1 MPRIIHSDYTYN
13 DVNTSKQI
21 GNIRSDVIESYK
33 VYHGDKKP
41 VLESKIVDTYYVD
54 EFTGERK
61 GSKVKS
67 STYYYDDAG
76 ALKEAFIKRQNN
88 KLYDS
93 LIKSKLGNGS
103 WLNEQIETNYLS
115 AFADE
120 TGIKDASLRS
130 SYLNKAHIDALPTN
144 IRKTVYAAL
153 DFLMENIKKVR

>member
-1 MPRIIHSDYTYN
+1 MEISDQMLLNHTRYITEIKN
-13 DVNTSKQI
+13 
-21 GNIRSDVIESYK
+21 
-33 VYHGDKKP
+33 
-41 VLESKIVDTYYVD
+41 LCW
-54 EFTGERK
+54 
-61 GSKVKS
+61 KVK
-67 STYYYDDAG
+67 
-76 ALKEAFIKRQNN
+76 LLIPIIKRQNN

-103 WLNEQIETNYLS
+103 WFNEQIETNYLS